1 MCGHVSVF
9 AFSFH
14 SLHNSVESYFCPT
27 IMDKLILWDKFNTGL
42 PIVQSLWVIWGQCC
56 PRVAA
61 APSLP
66 NSPIMQLSL
75 YFTRE
80 PGIWILR
87 SFIKYLQYMLSAKEG
102 MPKRIKLGMLCEF
115 IAYKDRLK
123 TMLQVALF
131 LQVSWGKSR
140 NKFTKP
146 GASNLANL
154 CTSWQEKMQDV
165 DQHYNS
171 IKEMMKITFVYN
183 ETHILMRPTFS
194 SSKQRLTLIKPAHQ
208 LLFSSAALSSAMKE
222 KQ

>member
-1 MCGHVSVF
+1 MRAAWTLTRVTWEL
-9 AFSFH
+9 SFG
-14 SLHNSVESYFCPT
+14 PT
-27 IMDKLILWDKFNTGL
+27 PLLVLAKVVNIFWQ
-42 PIVQSLWVIWGQCC
+42 V
-56 PRVAA
+56 
-61 APSLP
+61 
-66 NSPIMQLSL
+66 L
-75 YFTRE
+75 YT
-80 PGIWILR
+80 WILR
-87 SFIKYLQYMLSAKEG
+87 SFIKNLQYMLSAKEG

-171 IKEMMKITFVYN
+171 IKEMMKITFVYRDSHFNASYFFKQQATTDSYQARSPIAFLLRGAVKCN
-183 ETHILMRPTFS
+183 EREA
-194 SSKQRLTLIKPAHQ
+194 IKK
-208 LLFSSAALSSAMKE
+208 LGEYSE
-222 KQ
+222 